1 MFDVGPAELA
11 VLAVLAVIIFGPERL
26 PDLARKAARI
36 VRFLRGIANNAQES
50 LSKELGTQ
58 VDLSNPKQFLK
69 QYLLDEVQ
77 PAIDDVKKDLQDV
90 ESEVR
95 AEVAQVRENVAAMDN
110 GANGT
115 SGTNRTGTLT
125 PVAARTGAPFD
136 PEAT

>member
-26 PDLARKAARI
+26 PELARKAARVI
-36 VRFLRGIANNAQES
+36 RFLRGIANNAQES
-50 LSKELGTQ
+50 LSKELGTE
-58 VDLSNPKQFLK
+58 VDLTNPKQFIK

-95 AEVAQVRENVAAMDN
+95 AEVAQVRNNIAAMDQN
-110 GANGT
+110 GSNGHGRPT
-115 SGTNRTGTLT
+115 A
-125 PVAARTGAPFD
+125 VAARAGVPFD

>member
-26 PDLARKAARI
+26 PELARKAARVI
-36 VRFLRGIANNAQES
+36 RFLRGIANNAQES
-50 LSKELGTQ
+50 LSKELGTD
-58 VDLSNPKQFLK
+58 VDLSNPKQFIK

-77 PAIDDVKKDLQDV
+77 PAIDDVKKDLLEV

-95 AEVAQVRENVAAMDN
+95 AEVAEVRSNIAAMDSTAAV
-110 GANGT
+110 GGT
-115 SGTNRTGTLT
+115 GITTELVVVDR
-125 PVAARTGAPFD
+125 VGAPFD

>member
-26 PDLARKAARI
+26 PELARKAARVI
-36 VRFLRGIANNAQES
+36 RFLRGIANNAQES
-50 LSKELGTQ
+50 LSKELGTD
-58 VDLSNPKQFLK
+58 VDLSNPKQFIK

-77 PAIDDVKKDLQDV
+77 PAIDDVKKDLLEV

-95 AEVAQVRENVAAMDN
+95 AEVAEVRSNIAAMDN
-110 GANGT
+110 TAAVDN
-115 SGTNRTGTLT
+115 TGITT
-125 PVAARTGAPFD
+125 EVVDRVGAPFD